1 MQGWQRLEM
10 QLFVYWLQCFVKNN
24 QVVSFGALKDNRA
37 TTSRDEKEMGSMK
50 FDIRMMVL
58 KL

>member
-10 QLFVYWLQCFVKNN
+10 QLFVYWLQCFVTNN

-37 TTSRDEKEMGSMK
+37 ATSRDEKEMGSMK